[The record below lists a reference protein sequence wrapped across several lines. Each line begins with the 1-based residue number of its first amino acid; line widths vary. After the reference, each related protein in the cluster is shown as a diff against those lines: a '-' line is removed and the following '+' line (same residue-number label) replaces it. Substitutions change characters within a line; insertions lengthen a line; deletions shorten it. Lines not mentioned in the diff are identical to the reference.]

1 MPKDED
7 SEQLD
12 DFENLVDFESTEQF
26 SDYISTDTVTDL
38 KTGLYNLFLNLLN
51 TLIVQHGPVTA
62 VIIATSF
69 LDDIS
74 NTFKQTIE
82 SDGE

>member
-1 MPKDED
+1 MSKDENSQSD
-7 SEQLD
+7 MSEEFFD
-12 DFENLVDFESTEQF
+12 TNSTDESG
-26 SDYISTDTVTDL
+26 DYVSTDTVTDL
-38 KTGLYNLFLNLLN
+38 KSGIYNLFLNLLN
-51 TLIVQHGPVTA
+51 TLIVQHGPVQA

-82 SDGE
+82 PDGE

>member
-1 MPKDED
+1 MSKDEESNSD
-7 SEQLD
+7 NFEQVSSE
-12 DFENLVDFESTEQF
+12 DFAQDTSG
-26 SDYISTDTVTDL
+26 DYVSTDVVTDL
-38 KTGLYNLFLNLLN
+38 KSGIYNLFLNLLN
-51 TLIVQHGPVTA
+51 TLIVQHGPVQA

-74 NTFKQTIE
+74 NTFKQTTE